1 MLLFARKDEGGP
13 LQAKGWTMQ
22 ELAPQQGRSQRFDEV
37 DRDAQLK
44 QALDSLKSENG
55 QLKEL
60 VVRLSETI
68 VRIVT
73 AKR

>member
-1 MLLFARKDEGGP
+1 
-13 LQAKGWTMQ
+13 MQ
-22 ELAPQQGRSQRFDEV
+22 ELASQQGQSHRFDGV
-37 DRDAQLK
+37 DRDARLK
-44 QALDSLKSENG
+44 QALDSLESENS

>member
-1 MLLFARKDEGGP
+1 MILFARKDDGGP
-13 LQAKGWTMQ
+13 LQAEGWTMQ
-22 ELAPQQGRSQRFDEV
+22 ELAPLQGRSHRFDEV
-37 DRDAQLK
+37 DRDAKLR
-44 QALDSLKSENG
+44 QALDSLESENS

-60 VVRLSETI
+60 VVRLSATI